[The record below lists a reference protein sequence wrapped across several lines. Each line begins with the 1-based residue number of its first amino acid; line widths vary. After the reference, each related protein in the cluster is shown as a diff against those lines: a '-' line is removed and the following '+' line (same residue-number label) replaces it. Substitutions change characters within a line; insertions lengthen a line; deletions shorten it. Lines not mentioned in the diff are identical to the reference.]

1 MRRIV
6 FPYARLGTDF
16 HPIVSL
22 GIHLAGSWRTAFA
35 YVDSGAAYTVL
46 STTLVP
52 AGFDYRSGKESRSHS
67 ATGHPLS
74 LFIHDIEI
82 QVGPNRFE
90 APVAFSPDL
99 HVGFNLLG
107 RNGIF
112 DRYRVEFNE
121 SKHIVSFAPMR

>member
-6 FPYARLGTDF
+6 FPYARLGADV

-22 GIHLAGSWRTAFA
+22 GIHLTDAWRTVYA

-46 STTLVP
+46 SATLAP
-52 AGFDYRSGKESRSHS
+52 AGFDYRSGKLTQSRS

-74 LFIHDIEI
+74 LFIHDLEI
-82 QVGPNRFE
+82 QLGFDRFS

-107 RNGIF
+107 RKGIF
-112 DRYRVEFNE
+112 DRYKVEFDDRRRL
-121 SKHIVSFAPMR
+121 VSFTPTR